1 MRRSKEY
8 ARKVQKLYRSL
19 KRRHPK
25 IQPDHYEEPLD
36 AVVYGILSEK
46 LSEPDAQAASKRF
59 ADYFVDLNDLRVS
72 RPEEIVDILCE
83 DIPATRQI
91 ASTMN
96 RVLMA
101 VLNQYNA
108 VQLQALKKIGKRPA
122 KHVLEKLDG
131 ISHFVVSYCMLTA
144 LHAHAIPLTEKMV
157 EYLRRNGLVD
167 EGADEQQIEGF
178 LTRQIAA
185 KDAFEF
191 YVLLRRESETSR
203 TKRRKTTR
211 RKTETRKR
219 KKRKKK

>member
-25 IQPDHYEEPLD
+25 VQPEHYEEPLD
-36 AVVYGILSEK
+36 AIVYGILSEK
-46 LSEPDAQAASKRF
+46 LSEPDARAASKRF
-59 ADYFVDLNDLRVS
+59 ADYFVDLNDLRVA

-91 ASTMN
+91 ASTIN

-101 VLNQYNA
+101 VFNQYNT
-108 VQLQALKKIGKRPA
+108 VQLQALKKMGKRPA

-144 LHAHAIPLTEKMV
+144 LHAHAIPLTEKMI
-157 EYLRRNGLVD
+157 EYLRRKELVD

-191 YVLLRRESETSR
+191 YSLLRRESESP
-203 TKRRKTTR
+203 KT
-211 RKTETRKR
+211 
-219 KKRKKK
+219 KRKKKTKAQTKKRKTRKKK